1 MRTKILM
8 TGVVIMTFILAG
20 NVYGANQNLGGVTG
34 NQVQQ
39 QTQVINQGEV
49 NQVQTQNN
57 VQTQNGSTTSAGTQA
72 QQQVNIQNMDS
83 TSTQAQFQ
91 NKGEINQVGSTTAT
105 EKRSEVANAVQ
116 EMLQIAERSGGIG
129 QQVKVI
135 AQAQNQ
141 NQEKLETSLEKVQ
154 SRGDFA
160 KFFIGPKYGDINEAE
175 ELLAQNREQIKQ
187 LNQVKNQLINQADQD
202 KLMEQV
208 QIIEKA
214 NLEIKNTLDGAQKG
228 FSLFGWAFKL
238 FSK

>member
-1 MRTKILM
+1 MKTKILIFS
-8 TGVVIMTFILAG
+8 GLVLFLAITN
-20 NVYGANQNLGGVTG
+20 NVYGANQNVGEVTG

-39 QTQVINQGEV
+39 QAQVVNQGEV
-49 NQVQTQNN
+49 SQVQTQNN

-72 QQQVNIQNMDS
+72 QQQVKVQNMDS
-83 TSTQAQFQ
+83 TSTQTQFQ
-91 NKGEINQVGSTTAT
+91 NKGEINQVGSTTAA
-105 EKRSEVANAVQ
+105 EKRSEVASAVQ

-141 NQEKLETSLEKVQ
+141 NQEKIEASLEKVQ
-154 SRGDFA
+154 SRGGFA

-187 LNQVKNQLINQADQD
+187 LNQVKNQLVNQADQV
-202 KLMEQV
+202 KLTEQV
-208 QIIEKA
+208 QVIEKA
-214 NLEIKNTLDGAQKG
+214 SIEIENTLDGAQKG